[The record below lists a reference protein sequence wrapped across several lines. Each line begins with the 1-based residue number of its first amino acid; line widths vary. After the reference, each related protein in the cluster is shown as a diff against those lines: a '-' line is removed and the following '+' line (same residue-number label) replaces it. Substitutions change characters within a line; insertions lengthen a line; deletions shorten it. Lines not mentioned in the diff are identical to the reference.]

1 MRRFRKTLIT
11 AVLAAL
17 LVGSTAGWAPS
28 GGDGLPSGPL
38 PGTAAWLAD
47 ESLGRELPDPATA
60 TPSEVPAFFAALTDA
75 QQRRLVE
82 DHPTVVGNLDGVSDS
97 PHRCVTAVRVAAGSP
112 AARTPHRSA
121 TCGYPHPR
129 RAGCPP
135 VGRVMA
141 PWPAGPVDP

>member
-38 PGTAAWLAD
+38 PGTAAGLAD
-47 ESLGRELPDPATA
+47 ESGQG
-60 TPSEVPAFFAALTDA
+60 AAGSRHGHPVRSGGALRRLTDA

-97 PHRCVTAVRVAAGSP
+97 PHRCVTAVRAAAVSP

-121 TCGYPHPR
+121 TCGYPHPP